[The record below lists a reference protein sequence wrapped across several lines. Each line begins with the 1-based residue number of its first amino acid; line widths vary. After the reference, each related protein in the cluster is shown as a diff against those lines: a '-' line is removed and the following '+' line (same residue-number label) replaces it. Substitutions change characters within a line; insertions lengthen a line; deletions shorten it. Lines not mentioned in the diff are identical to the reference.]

1 MLTHKAKYAL
11 KAILVLARKAD
22 EGPVM
27 IGDLAKAASV
37 PKKFLEL
44 ILLELRNKGVLQSR
58 RGKLGGYMLNV
69 SPRKITVGDIVRM
82 VDGPM
87 APVQCLSKTAY
98 RRCSDCNEEGT
109 CGVRL
114 ALKEAYEASLMI
126 MEKTTV
132 DDILN
137 MMEASQGVENDST
150 MFYI

>member
-11 KAILVLARKAD
+11 KAILVLARRAD
-22 EGPVM
+22 EGPIM
-27 IGDLAKAASV
+27 IGELAQAGGV

-98 RRCSDCNEEGT
+98 RRCPDCTEEGT

-114 ALKEAYEASLMI
+114 ALKEAYEASLII
-126 MEKTTV
+126 MEKTTI

-137 MMEASQGVENDST
+137 MMESSQGAETENA